1 MDMNTAIQKY
11 LYSLQNI
18 LFYQQD
24 ACDFSTPY
32 QLEMNRQNAHNEL
45 VANHIL
51 PLLNIEKEN
60 GFSDTDVYVRT
71 KLILSNL
78 DKVWKIYDNTEF
90 DLKDDTCLAFLSL
103 YLEKLFASSECKNY
117 LEGRTEH
124 LRGITF

>member
-1 MDMNTAIQKY
+1 MNTAIQKY

-24 ACDFSTPY
+24 AGDFYTPY
-32 QLEMNRQNAHNEL
+32 QLEMNRQHAHNEL

-51 PLLNIEKEN
+51 PMLKLDSS
-60 GFSDTDVYVRT
+60 FSDTDVYVRT

-78 DKVWKIYDNTEF
+78 DKVWKIYDDTEF
-90 DLKDDTCLAFLSL
+90 DLKNDTCLAFLSR
-103 YLEKLFASSECKNY
+103 YLEKLFTSSECKNY
-117 LEGRTEH
+117 LEGKTEH

>member
-1 MDMNTAIQKY
+1 MSMKDAIQKY

-24 ACDFSTPY
+24 AGDFSTPY
-32 QLEMNRQNAHNEL
+32 QLEMKRQNAHNEL

-51 PLLNIEKEN
+51 PMLKLDSS
-60 GFSDTDVYVRT
+60 FSDTDVYVRT

-103 YLEKLFASSECKNY
+103 YLEKLFTSSECKNY
-117 LEGRTEH
+117 LEGRTEYI
-124 LRGITF
+124 RGINF

>member
-1 MDMNTAIQKY
+1 MNTAIQKY

-24 ACDFSTPY
+24 ACDFCTPY

-51 PLLNIEKEN
+51 PMLKLDSS
-60 GFSDTDVYVRT
+60 FSDTDVYIRT
-71 KLILSNL
+71 KLIFSNL

-90 DLKDDTCLAFLSL
+90 DLKDDTCLAFLAL
-103 YLEKLFASSECKNY
+103 YLEKLFTSSECKNY
-117 LEGRTEH
+117 LEGKTEH